1 MRYIKLFT
9 IYFMSIAYTYVGVRH
24 FVDPDFFLA
33 IMPNYLSMHLFFV
46 YLTGLIEVVFGLL
59 LAFRKT
65 RKFASYGLI
74 ILLLMVFPANIHLVE
89 SELSQSILEVSK
101 VQTIIRLPF
110 QGLFPYASVYVYMFQ
125 FFIDFQI
132 C

>member
-1 MRYIKLFT
+1 MKYIKLIT

-24 FVDPDFFLA
+24 FIDPDFFLA

-46 YLTGLIEVVFGLL
+46 YLTGLMEVVFGLL

-74 ILLLMVFPANIHLVE
+74 VLLLIVFPANIHLVE

-101 VQTIIRLPF
+101 EQNIIRLPF
-110 QGLFPYASVYVYMFQ
+110 QGLFLILAYWHSKNN
-125 FFIDFQI
+125 
-132 C
+132 

>member
-1 MRYIKLFT
+1 MKYIKLLT

-24 FVDPDFFLA
+24 FIDPNFFLA

-46 YLTGLIEVVFGLL
+46 YLTGLMEVVFGLL

-74 ILLLMVFPANIHLVE
+74 ILLLIVFPANIHLVE

-101 VQTIIRLPF
+101 EQTIIRLPF
-110 QGLFPYASVYVYMFQ
+110 QGLLLLLAYWHSKNN
-125 FFIDFQI
+125 
-132 C
+132 

>member
-24 FVDPDFFLA
+24 FIDPDFFLA

-46 YLTGLIEVVFGLL
+46 YLTGLMEVVFGLL

-74 ILLLMVFPANIHLVE
+74 VLLLIVFPANIHLVE

-101 VQTIIRLPF
+101 EQTIIRLPF
-110 QGLFPYASVYVYMFQ
+110 QGLLLILAYWHSKNN
-125 FFIDFQI
+125 
-132 C
+132 

>member
-1 MRYIKLFT
+1 MRYIKLFS

-24 FVDPDFFLA
+24 FIDPDFFLA

-46 YLTGLIEVVFGLL
+46 YLTGMMEVVFGLL

-74 ILLLMVFPANIHLVE
+74 VLLLIVFPANIHLVE
-89 SELSQSILEVSK
+89 SELSQSILEGHFRGCS
-101 VQTIIRLPF
+101 RLV
-110 QGLFPYASVYVYMFQ
+110 GGHDGSM
-125 FFIDFQI
+125 
-132 C
+132 

>member
-1 MRYIKLFT
+1 MKYIKLIT

-24 FVDPDFFLA
+24 FIDPDFFLA

-46 YLTGLIEVVFGLL
+46 YLTGLMEVVFGLL

-65 RKFASYGLI
+65 RKFASHGLI
-74 ILLLMVFPANIHLVE
+74 ILLLIVFPANIHLVE

-101 VQTIIRLPF
+101 EQTIIRLPF
-110 QGLFPYASVYVYMFQ
+110 QVLFLILAYWHSKNN
-125 FFIDFQI
+125 
-132 C
+132 